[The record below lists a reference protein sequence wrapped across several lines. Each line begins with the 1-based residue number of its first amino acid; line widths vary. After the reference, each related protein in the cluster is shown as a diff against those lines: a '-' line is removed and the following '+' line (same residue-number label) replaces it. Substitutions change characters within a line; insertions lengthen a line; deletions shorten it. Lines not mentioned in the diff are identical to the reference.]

1 MTAHRLSV
9 IIQRKDFHIEY
20 PGTQNARLKH
30 PLVHHDTHR
39 FKQLKEIDILSRRA
53 KDPSIVS
60 VFECSH
66 ANKTGCPCKFVLRDD
81 QTGEVVGVHTQDQMH
96 VNDVHS
102 WRLFKAKSLI
112 VDALVDDPFI
122 APQKIL
128 DQLFRSPE
136 FVIDQFTPPKASF
149 DRMFWTQRS

>member
-1 MTAHRLSV
+1 MTVHPHSIV
-9 IIQRKDFHIEY
+9 IQRKDFHIEY

-30 PLVHHDTHR
+30 PLVHYDTHR

-66 ANKTGCPCKFVLRDD
+66 ANKTGCPCRFVLRDD

-112 VDALVDDPFI
+112 VDALVDDPFV

-128 DQLFRSPE
+128 DKLFRSPE
-136 FVIDQFTPPKASF
+136 FVIDQFTPPKASL
-149 DRMFWTQRS
+149 